1 MALVPFEP
9 SSSDLEKAIVNVA
22 EEQTIPLLTDLPTT
36 SDAKFT
42 SGSTWGNAQLGALRV
57 IVLLDIENYRII
69 PSNYIPNDDDKG
81 M

>member
-9 SSSDLEKAIVNVA
+9 SSSDLEKAVVNVT
-22 EEQTIPLLTDLPTT
+22 EEQTIPILTNLPTT
-36 SDAKFT
+36 SDANFT
-42 SGSTWGNAQLGALRV
+42 PGSTWGNAQLGALKV

-69 PSNYIPNDDDKG
+69 PSRYIPNDDDQG